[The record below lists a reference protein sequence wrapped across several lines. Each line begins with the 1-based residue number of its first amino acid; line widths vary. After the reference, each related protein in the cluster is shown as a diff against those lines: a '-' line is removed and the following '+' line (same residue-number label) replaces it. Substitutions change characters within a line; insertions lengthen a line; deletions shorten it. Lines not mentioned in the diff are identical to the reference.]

1 MINAHV
7 SVLMDLQA
15 KLPHSIELETDYR
28 DWTQIIEYENKP
40 KLSSLC
46 EIIGHTTKKWSRN
59 KHNKDQGKALAKLW
73 KARARMDTSNQTL
86 ELKHVLENNGTREQ

>member
-1 MINAHV
+1 MVERLAIDHACKARTMMINAHV

-46 EIIGHTTKKWSRN
+46 EIIGHTTKK
-59 KHNKDQGKALAKLW
+59 
-73 KARARMDTSNQTL
+73 
-86 ELKHVLENNGTREQ
+86 